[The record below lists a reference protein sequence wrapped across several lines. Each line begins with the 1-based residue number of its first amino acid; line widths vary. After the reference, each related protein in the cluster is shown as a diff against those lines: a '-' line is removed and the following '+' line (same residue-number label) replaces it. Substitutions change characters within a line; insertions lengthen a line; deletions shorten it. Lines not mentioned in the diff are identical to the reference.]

1 MTPLSRR
8 RFVSHL
14 PSAAAGA
21 GFTLAALAATAGAQ
35 PAASPARAPSIAA
48 PVPGVFNVRD
58 FGAVGDGATRDTKA
72 IQAAI
77 DACTAAGGGV
87 VFFPAGKFFSGTIEL
102 KDNVT
107 LHLSAAATLYGSPD
121 RADYPTKPFGTRDL
135 DIGGFD
141 IWTLIYALGAQNIA
155 IEGRG
160 TIDGNGKGFPPLPKI
175 QPLDVASG
183 PRPRGIFLKDC
194 RRVTLRDVLISNS
207 AMWAVHIV
215 RGDNVLIDG
224 ITVFSEFFVQQ
235 DGIILDS
242 ARHVRVTACTI
253 NTVDDALVFKASFPT
268 PCEHVTISDCVLT
281 CNSSAI
287 KFGTQSLG
295 GFRNIAINNCACH
308 DCRLGGL
315 KFEVVDGGTME
326 DIAVSNITMT
336 GVTAPLFFRL
346 GNRARN
352 FGFPEVKQPQPIG
365 KLRNI
370 VVTGLRATLSTS
382 PVLVQASA
390 TRTSRVANTNII
402 AGLPGHPIQNITL
415 ADIHMLHPGT
425 GTAAEGERN
434 DVPELEARYP
444 ENDMFGVLPAWGF
457 WVRHAA
463 GITLDNVRLDLVEPD
478 LRSAFM
484 ADDVADLEL
493 SGFRADATRAPHFIR
508 LRNTRRALIQNSRSL
523 GPVESFLNLADAA
536 SRDVALVANDTRLAA
551 KPITLAAGA
560 TAETVRQAGNV

>member
-1 MTPLSRR
+1 MSSLSSLTRR

-14 PSAAAGA
+14 PSVATGA
-21 GFTLAALAATAGAQ
+21 TLTLAALAPSAARAQ
-35 PAASPARAPSIAA
+35 PAASASSI
-48 PVPGVFNVRD
+48 PGLFNIHD
-58 FGAVGDGATRDTKA
+58 FGAKGDGTTRDTRA

-87 VFFPAGKFFSGTIEL
+87 VFFPAGKFFSGTITL

-121 RADYPTKPFGTRDL
+121 RADYPAKPFGSRDL
-135 DIGGFD
+135 DIGGFE

-194 RRVTLRDVLISNS
+194 RRVTLRDFLISNS

-215 RGDNVLIDG
+215 RGNNVLIDDL
-224 ITVFSEFFVQQ
+224 TVFSEFFVQQ
-235 DGIILDS
+235 DGIVLDS
-242 ARHVRVTACTI
+242 ARNVRVTGCTV
-253 NTVDDALVFKASFPT
+253 NTVDDALVFKSSFPT
-268 PCEHVTISDCVLT
+268 PCENVTISDSVLT

-352 FGFPEVKQPQPIG
+352 FGFPEIKQPQPIG

-370 VVTGLRATLSTS
+370 VVTGLRATLSTN

-402 AGLPGHPIQNITL
+402 AGLPGHPIQNITF

-425 GTAAEGERN
+425 GTAVEGERN

-463 GITLDNVRLDLVEPD
+463 GVTLDNVRLDLVEPD

-493 SGFRADATRAPHFIR
+493 NGFRADATRAAHFIR
-508 LRNTRRALIQNSRSL
+508 LRATRRAVILNSRSI
-523 GPVESFLNLADAA
+523 GPCGAFVDLADNA
-536 SRDVALVANDTRLAA
+536 SADIALVANDTRTAR
-551 KPITLAAGA
+551 KPVTLAAGV
-560 TAETVRQAGNV
+560 TTTVQQMANLTHV